1 MIALVSLSEKV
12 HVGENGEQAVISL
25 LSKLLLN
32 RQSQTNNTR
41 AQHKYIKNMK
51 IEIEVDPTWLT
62 GNLPVQIEVK
72 DRQMEER
79 RKKRSVRDSETNDD
93 LELALRIPSQY
104 IVVVVSSNLCTKVVR
119 SLSVFLGPIEWL
131 LALTGRALDWTI
143 EGLLVQASPP
153 TESLYYVLEQDT
165 LSAA

>member
-1 MIALVSLSEKV
+1 
-12 HVGENGEQAVISL
+12 
-25 LSKLLLN
+25 
-32 RQSQTNNTR
+32 
-41 AQHKYIKNMK
+41 MK

-104 IVVVVSSNLCTKVVR
+104 IVVVVSFKFKYQSCKKP
-119 SLSVFLGPIEWL
+119 FFI
-131 LALTGRALDWTI
+131 
-143 EGLLVQASPP
+143 
-153 TESLYYVLEQDT
+153 
-165 LSAA
+165 

>member
-1 MIALVSLSEKV
+1 MIALVSFSEKV

-32 RQSQTNNTR
+32 RQSHTNKTR
-41 AQHKYIKNMK
+41 TQHKYIKSMK

-104 IVVVVSSNLCTKVVR
+104 IVVVVSFKFKYQSCKKP
-119 SLSVFLGPIEWL
+119 FFI
-131 LALTGRALDWTI
+131 
-143 EGLLVQASPP
+143 
-153 TESLYYVLEQDT
+153 
-165 LSAA
+165 